1 MHNLI
6 ISPSAISKI
15 IVDNIS
21 VDSCNKSFI
30 IVFSLRMVFSLSY
43 HTPGML
49 SRKVVKMN
57 EYENIE
63 TVESV
68 ENDDQGSSVDVPG
81 TDDPILSD
89 SVSTESD
96 MVQDAGSVTE
106 EPPTES
112 VDPGESGTNVYVMD
126 SDGNYIPFTVA
137 VSEPETEQVQVQNL
151 SADDLEPYFSAINY
165 RLDTII
171 FLLLSFWVIKRI
183 KISVANMTGRSLDG
197 RKDVLDR

>member
-1 MHNLI
+1 
-6 ISPSAISKI
+6 
-15 IVDNIS
+15 
-21 VDSCNKSFI
+21 
-30 IVFSLRMVFSLSY
+30 MVFFLSY
-43 HTPGML
+43 HTPGDL

-63 TVESV
+63 TVETV
-68 ENDDQGSSVDVPG
+68 ENDDQEFTVDVLG
-81 TDDPILSD
+81 TDDPVLSD

-106 EPPTES
+106 ESPTES

-126 SDGNYIPFTVA
+126 SGGNYIPFTVA
-137 VSEPETEQVQVQNL
+137 VSEPATEQVQVQNL

-171 FLLLSFWVIKRI
+171 FLLLSFWAIKRI
-183 KISVANMTGRSLDG
+183 KIAVANMTGRSLDG
-197 RKDVLDR
+197 RKDVLDK

>member
-1 MHNLI
+1 
-6 ISPSAISKI
+6 
-15 IVDNIS
+15 
-21 VDSCNKSFI
+21 
-30 IVFSLRMVFSLSY
+30 
-43 HTPGML
+43 
-49 SRKVVKMN
+49 MN

-63 TVESV
+63 TVETV
-68 ENDDQGSSVDVPG
+68 EKDDQGTSVDVLG
-81 TDDPILSD
+81 IDYPILSD
-89 SVSTESD
+89 STDTESD

-106 EPPTES
+106 ESLTES

-137 VSEPETEQVQVQNL
+137 VSEPATEQVQVQNL
-151 SADDLEPYFSAINY
+151 SADDLKPYFSAINY

-183 KISVANMTGRSLDG
+183 KITVANMTGRSLDG

>member
-1 MHNLI
+1 
-6 ISPSAISKI
+6 
-15 IVDNIS
+15 
-21 VDSCNKSFI
+21 
-30 IVFSLRMVFSLSY
+30 
-43 HTPGML
+43 
-49 SRKVVKMN
+49 MN

-63 TVESV
+63 TVETV
-68 ENDDQGSSVDVPG
+68 ENDVQGSSVDVLG
-81 TDDPILSD
+81 TDDPVLSD

-96 MVQDAGSVTE
+96 MVQNAGSITE
-106 EPPTES
+106 ESSTES
-112 VDPGESGTNVYVMD
+112 VDPGESGTNVYIMD

-137 VSEPETEQVQVQNL
+137 VSEPATEQVQVQNL
-151 SADDLEPYFSAINY
+151 SANDLEPYFSAVNY

>member
-1 MHNLI
+1 
-6 ISPSAISKI
+6 
-15 IVDNIS
+15 
-21 VDSCNKSFI
+21 
-30 IVFSLRMVFSLSY
+30 
-43 HTPGML
+43 
-49 SRKVVKMN
+49 MN

-63 TVESV
+63 TVETV
-68 ENDDQGSSVDVPG
+68 ETDDQESSVDVPG

-96 MVQDAGSVTE
+96 IVQDAGSVTE
-106 EPPTES
+106 ESPSES
-112 VDPGESGTNVYVMD
+112 VDPGEPGTNVYVMD

-137 VSEPETEQVQVQNL
+137 VSEPATEQVQVQNL
-151 SADDLEPYFSAINY
+151 SADDLKPYFSSVNY

-183 KISVANMTGRSLDG
+183 KITVANMTGRSLDG

>member
-1 MHNLI
+1 
-6 ISPSAISKI
+6 
-15 IVDNIS
+15 
-21 VDSCNKSFI
+21 
-30 IVFSLRMVFSLSY
+30 
-43 HTPGML
+43 
-49 SRKVVKMN
+49 MN

-63 TVESV
+63 TVETV

-89 SVSTESD
+89 SVSIESD

-112 VDPGESGTNVYVMD
+112 VDPGEPGTNVYVMD

-137 VSEPETEQVQVQNL
+137 ASEPATEHVQVQNL

-183 KISVANMTGRSLDG
+183 KIAVANMTGRSLDG

>member
-1 MHNLI
+1 
-6 ISPSAISKI
+6 
-15 IVDNIS
+15 
-21 VDSCNKSFI
+21 
-30 IVFSLRMVFSLSY
+30 
-43 HTPGML
+43 
-49 SRKVVKMN
+49 MN

-63 TVESV
+63 TVETV
-68 ENDDQGSSVDVPG
+68 ENNDQGSSVDVPG

-89 SVSTESD
+89 SVSIESD

-112 VDPGESGTNVYVMD
+112 VDPGEAGTNVYVMD

-137 VSEPETEQVQVQNL
+137 VSEPATEQVQVPNL

-183 KISVANMTGRSLDG
+183 KIAVANMTGRSLDG
-197 RKDVLDR
+197 GKDVLDR

>member
-1 MHNLI
+1 
-6 ISPSAISKI
+6 
-15 IVDNIS
+15 
-21 VDSCNKSFI
+21 
-30 IVFSLRMVFSLSY
+30 
-43 HTPGML
+43 
-49 SRKVVKMN
+49 MN

-63 TVESV
+63 TVETV

-89 SVSTESD
+89 STGIESD

-106 EPPTES
+106 EPHTDF

-137 VSEPETEQVQVQNL
+137 VSEPATEQVQVQNL
-151 SADDLEPYFSAINY
+151 SADDLEPYFSSINY